1 MWSGFEFFEGFSLLY
16 GPPGAGKTSLALYAA
31 FKLGERI
38 LYVGFYETGEKV
50 VSKARALGLDV
61 GRLTVL
67 DFLTV
72 SDADV
77 LFSTLVSK
85 YVEVKPDVTILDGI
99 NALPQSREAAASIYR
114 IFMGPVIAIGEESVG
129 GSHFAYYA
137 DSLAEVRQVF
147 HRGARYR
154 LLRVVKT
161 RLSPSRGAEYFFTI
175 SRRGVHLLRKWSQG
189 VVGGKLAAAP
199 SGRRVAFSEE
209 VVKALVGRA
218 PAYTR
223 PGLLAGS
230 RVGAFLEDHPAPLRL
245 AAAFLC
251 DYLDEAKVGVVSTY
265 PLTGSLAR
273 QVGCGVEEVVVPAAA
288 LDDDAALHEALDKV
302 GDASVVALYGLEEVL
317 VRYGARRVGYIM
329 DFFQTF
335 LPDSAVLA
343 AFKGVKPTRELLGMF
358 NTVWKFYP
366 DRAVVVKSAL
376 GWPVRELRVV
386 EREGRFNLE

>member
-1 MWSGFEFFEGFSLLY
+1 
-16 GPPGAGKTSLALYAA
+16 
-31 FKLGERI
+31 
-38 LYVGFYETGEKV
+38 V

-67 DFLTV
+67 DFFAV

-85 YVEVKPDVTILDGI
+85 YVEVKPDVAILDGI

-114 IFMGPVIAIGEESVG
+114 IFKGPVIAIGEESVR

-137 DSLAEVRQVF
+137 DSLVEVRQVF

-161 RLSPSRGAEYFFTI
+161 RLSPSRGAEFFFTI
-175 SRRGVHLLRKWSQG
+175 SRRGVHLLRRWSQG
-189 VVGGKLAAAP
+189 VVGGKLVATP

-230 RVGAFLEDHPAPLRL
+230 RVGAFLEDHPTPLRL
-245 AAAFLC
+245 MAAFLC
-251 DYLDEAKVGVVSTY
+251 DYLDESRVGVVSAY
-265 PLTGSLAR
+265 PLMGSLAK
-273 QVGCGVEEVVVPAAA
+273 QVGCSVEEVVVPAAA

-302 GDASVVALYGLEEVL
+302 GDVSVVALYGLEEVL
-317 VRYGARRVGYIM
+317 ARYGARRVGYVM

-343 AFKGVKPTRELLGMF
+343 TFRGVEPTRELLGMF
-358 NTVWKFYP
+358 NTAWRYYP

-386 EREGRFNLE
+386 ERDGRFYLE

>member
-1 MWSGFEFFEGFSLLY
+1 MWSGFEFFEEFSLLY

-31 FKLGERI
+31 FKLGERV
-38 LYVGFYETGEKV
+38 LYAGFYETGEAV

-67 DFLTV
+67 DFFAV

-77 LFSTLVSK
+77 LYSTLVSK
-85 YVEVKPDVTILDGI
+85 YVEVKPDVAILDGI

-114 IFMGPVIAIGEESVG
+114 IFRGPVIAIGEESVG

-137 DSLAEVRQVF
+137 DSLVEVRQVF

-189 VVGGKLAAAP
+189 SLGGKLAGAP
-199 SGRRVAFSEE
+199 SGRRATFSEE

-230 RVGAFLEDHPAPLRL
+230 RVGVFLEDHPTPLRL

-265 PLTGSLAR
+265 PLMGSLAR
-273 QVGCGVEEVVVPAAA
+273 QVGCSVEEVVVPAAA

-302 GDASVVALYGLEEVL
+302 GDVSVVVLYGLEEVL
-317 VRYGARRVGYIM
+317 ARYGARRVGYVM

-343 AFKGVKPTRELLGMF
+343 TFRGVEPTRELLGMF
-358 NTVWKFYP
+358 NTAWRYYP
-366 DRAVVVKSAL
+366 DHAVVVKSAL

-386 EREGRFNLE
+386 ERDGRFYLG